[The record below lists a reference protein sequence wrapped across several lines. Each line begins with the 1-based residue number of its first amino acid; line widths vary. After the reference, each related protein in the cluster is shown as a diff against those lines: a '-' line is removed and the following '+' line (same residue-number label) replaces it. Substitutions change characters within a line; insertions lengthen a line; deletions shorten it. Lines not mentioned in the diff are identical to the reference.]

1 MNEGTIAMLF
11 QWSLLCLVWMG
22 SYDTLLRELRIQRR
36 RLLAVLAAFLVCS
49 FVSWKLYFAPVQV
62 SLSGTILPFFAS
74 IVLYTRLRKERR
86 RLHLLGAMATAVL
99 LVWLRWLFFT
109 DPILLFWDERMI
121 VPMLAVAA
129 TLAMSRQRAAQ
140 LFQLLFAL
148 TFADVLHA
156 VYFSKLSG
164 TCVLGSDYEQDLLWT
179 GVFVLSLILMI
190 WSAIRLFSRNKEPE
204 SSHSDAGR

>member
-1 MNEGTIAMLF
+1 MNEGTIAMLY

-36 RLLAVLAAFLVCS
+36 RLLAVLAVFLVCS

-74 IVLYTRLRKERR
+74 IVLYTRLRKEKR

-121 VPMLAVAA
+121 VSMLAVAA
-129 TLAMSRQRAAQ
+129 TLVMSRQSVAQ

-156 VYFSKLSG
+156 FYFLKLSG
-164 TCVLGSDYEQDLLWT
+164 SCELGSDYAQDLLWT

-190 WSAIRLFSRNKEPE
+190 WSAIRRFSRNKEPE